1 MPIVAGSAHYSRF
14 ADCECRRLQ
23 IIVSNCASISTLG
36 ASEYL
41 PFDLMTTTS
50 RSDSLIFDA
59 QNELSIFLEELQEG
73 LVVKLLLPTEPTTPT
88 AHLDIF
94 TSRESC
100 KQNNRFFVG
109 AMRQEECMQETQP
122 ILQRFKNL
130 LAYAEPSHYQDQINS
145 PDTVAYTNDQ
155 VYSPIYPSTS
165 TYCYPDGVSIPKKV
179 YRYDVVA
186 RNSYFEP
193 FQLAFPF
200 LSNFPDSQ
208 FGDNLQPISPI
219 CTRDDVTSVQLLSI
233 RMCLSPLSL
242 PSNSHEKIF
251 GSEETEYYPVTLI
264 VDYAIN
270 LKGGH
275 DYQMMNAVTQ
285 PIATSVTNCEENPYI
300 FGSATITSTS
310 YSDTLS
316 LQLPPRVIEPLL
328 ERTLSAS
335 IVILRSE
342 LGKVLR
348 KCEVAINLD
357 YEYILTELVKVIRS
371 ALNNLPATDVL

>member
-1 MPIVAGSAHYSRF
+1 MPLVADSAHYSRF
-14 ADCECRRLQ
+14 ADCDCRRLR
-23 IIVSNCASISTLG
+23 IVVSNCASLSMLG
-36 ASEYL
+36 ESQYL
-41 PFDLMTTTS
+41 PFDLTTTTS
-50 RSDSLIFDA
+50 RSNSLIFDA

-73 LVVKLLLPTEPTTPT
+73 LVVKLLLPTEPTTP
-88 AHLDIF
+88 ASPLDIF
-94 TSRESC
+94 TSRESYR
-100 KQNNRFFVG
+100 QNNRDFVG
-109 AMRQEECMQETQP
+109 AMRQEECMQETKP

-155 VYSPIYPSTS
+155 AYSPINPSTS
-165 TYCYPDGVSIPKKV
+165 TLFYPDGVSIPKKV
-179 YRYDVVA
+179 SRYDA
-186 RNSYFEP
+186 RNSNFEP

-200 LSNFPDSQ
+200 LSYFPESQ

-219 CTRDDVTSVQLLSI
+219 CTREDVTSVQLLSI
-233 RMCLSPLSL
+233 RMCLNPLFL
-242 PSNSHEKIF
+242 PSISHEKIF
-251 GSEETEYYPVTLI
+251 GSEETEYYPVSLI

-275 DYQMMNAVTQ
+275 DYQIMNAAAQ

-300 FGSATITSTS
+300 FGSATITLTS

-316 LQLPPRVIEPLL
+316 LQLPPRVIGPLL
-328 ERTLSAS
+328 QKTLSAS
-335 IVILRSE
+335 KILLRSE
-342 LGKVLR
+342 QGKVLR

-371 ALNNLPATDVL
+371 ALNNLPAMDAL

>member
-23 IIVSNCASISTLG
+23 IVVSNCASISTLG
-36 ASEYL
+36 ASKYL
-41 PFDLMTTTS
+41 PFDHMTTTS

-88 AHLDIF
+88 PHLDIF
-94 TSRESC
+94 TSRDSC
-100 KQNNRFFVG
+100 KQNNRFFV
-109 AMRQEECMQETQP
+109 RQEECMQETQP

-165 TYCYPDGVSIPKKV
+165 TYCYPDGASIPRKV

-200 LSNFPDSQ
+200 LSNFPESQ

-251 GSEETEYYPVTLI
+251 GLEETEYYPVTLI

-270 LKGGH
+270 LKGDH
-275 DYQMMNAVTQ
+275 DFQMMNAVTQ
-285 PIATSVTNCEENPYI
+285 PIATSDTNCEENPYI

-335 IVILRSE
+335 IVVLRSE

-357 YEYILTELVKVIRS
+357 YEYILTELIKVIRS
-371 ALNNLPATDVL
+371 ALSNLPATDVL